1 MPLFA
6 MTAKDKPEGFAHRQ
20 SVRPIHL
27 KHLNSLGNRL
37 VLAGPFQDEEGRST
51 GSIVVIEAGDLA
63 EARSLLERD
72 PFVTEGVFTSW
83 EISRWALTINKSAG
97 R

>member
-20 SVRPIHL
+20 AVRPTHL
-27 KHLNSLGNRL
+27 RHLDRLGNRL
-37 VLAGPFQDEEGRST
+37 VFAGPFQDEEGRST
-51 GSIVVIEAGDLA
+51 GSIVVIEASDLA
-63 EARSLLERD
+63 EARSLLEQD
-72 PFVTEGVFTSW
+72 PFVREGVFASW

>member
-1 MPLFA
+1 
-6 MTAKDKPEGFAHRQ
+6 
-20 SVRPIHL
+20 VRPIHL

-51 GSIVVIEAGDLA
+51 GSIVVIEASDLA
-63 EARSLLERD
+63 EARSLLEQD
-72 PFVTEGVFTSW
+72 PFVREGVFASW